1 MAAPHYGA
9 HGCTCDGGMG
19 QNRVFGAVIR
29 KRRLEKEIG
38 LREMARQIGVSPTYL
53 SQVERDEF
61 EPPTER
67 RIRDIAGVLDLD
79 PDDLLALTGRIPEE
93 IAEIIRE
100 HPKELTV
107 LLRSTKGMTAED
119 IERLAKK
126 AGRKRKG

>member
-1 MAAPHYGA
+1 
-9 HGCTCDGGMG
+9 MG